1 MGSGATAQRMAF
13 GASIAQK
20 ESYLAELLAKK
31 QDVSSVFQKQ
41 ESGIDRLMES
51 VKTNVGDTSP
61 TIVEQISDPAIKA
74 NVTPLVIIGIVM
86 YFMWVQ

>member
-13 GASIAQK
+13 GATLAQK

-41 ESGIDRLMES
+41 ESGIDRLMQS
-51 VKTNVGDTSP
+51 VQTNVGDTSP

-74 NVTPLVIIGIVM
+74 NVTPLIIIGFII
-86 YFMWVQ
+86 YYLWNQ